1 MTSVGSFA
9 CPTTGVKRLA
19 HIKKVAGAL
28 TSPRTRRKAVEPCV
42 SCLCAGAATVNC
54 RMYTD
59 YYRAG
64 GSVESR
70 GGALPVIRL
79 SVSRV
84 SRMSAYGYPA
94 RTSCGGRWS
103 GVPSRARPTT
113 LDSTR
118 RVLSLSSDRWEN
130 DSKKDLALTRPVSG
144 EVKHAARRYD
154 LASAGRCM
162 TPSPA
167 ASRTGKREL
176 AGALLVREEV
186 VPTIY
191 WGGDPE

>member
-1 MTSVGSFA
+1 MSHA
-9 CPTTGVKRLA
+9 
-19 HIKKVAGAL
+19 KKVAGAL
-28 TSPRTRRKAVEPCV
+28 TSPRTRRKAVKPCAP
-42 SCLCAGAATVNC
+42 CLYAGAATVNFTA
-54 RMYTD
+54 YTE

-64 GSVESR
+64 VSVESR

-118 RVLSLSSDRWEN
+118 RVLSLSSDRWED
-130 DSKKDLALTRPVSG
+130 DSKKDMSLTMPVSG
-144 EVKHAARRYD
+144 
-154 LASAGRCM
+154 
-162 TPSPA
+162 
-167 ASRTGKREL
+167 
-176 AGALLVREEV
+176 
-186 VPTIY
+186 
-191 WGGDPE
+191 